1 MTHKIKFLS
10 LLQIIVGITGIVLCS
25 LSNAAVAKS
34 SQSDLFNNAMTD
46 GKFHLLLN
54 YRFEHVDG
62 PTNLKDAYASTLRSV
77 IAHELCKRLKA
88 DPVTKAARLIVKSGC
103 DVEKHGEV
111 F

>member
-1 MTHKIKFLS
+1 MTHKIKFLC
-10 LLQIIVGITGIVLCS
+10 LLQNIVGITGIVLCS
-25 LSNAAVAKS
+25 LTHAAVTKS
-34 SQSDLFNNAMTD
+34 SQSNLFNNAMTD

-62 PTNLKDAYASTLRSV
+62 PIKIKDTYASTLRSV

-88 DPVTKAARLIVKSGC
+88 DPVTKEAKMIVKSGC
-103 DVEKHGEV
+103 DNEKHRDL